1 MSSTFI
7 DMALAVGAPIIPV
20 RRVGGLPV
28 APQEQ
33 RIEFPTRKGRQDYW
47 LGRPLLPEELA
58 KLPLKERK
66 ERVIA
71 AMNALGPD
79 LATEVPLPGDARFA
93 AEVEAWQQ
101 RTGATPEDAVL
112 FATLAERKNPGAE
125 IKALI
130 AGAHAGQLSV
140 TDDPRSQW
148 LGQFALRLF
157 GPKGPT
163 VKGLR

>member
-1 MSSTFI
+1 
-7 DMALAVGAPIIPV
+7 
-20 RRVGGLPV
+20 
-28 APQEQ
+28 
-33 RIEFPTRKGRQDYW
+33 
-47 LGRPLLPEELA
+47 
-58 KLPLKERK
+58 
-66 ERVIA
+66 
-71 AMNALGPD
+71 
-79 LATEVPLPGDARFA
+79 VPLPGDARFA

-112 FATLAERKNPGAE
+112 FATLAERKNTGAE